1 MNWEKLKEK
10 FPNIY
15 EDIRELE
22 KEKKHNTSRELLLIY
37 LEKNNIKCNFLHYGL
52 SEAENKKTNE
62 ICKEN
67 Q

>member
-22 KEKKHNTSRELLLIY
+22 KEEKHNTSRELLLIY

-52 SEAENKKTNE
+52 SEAENNKIKML
-62 ICKEN
+62 CKEKT
-67 Q
+67 